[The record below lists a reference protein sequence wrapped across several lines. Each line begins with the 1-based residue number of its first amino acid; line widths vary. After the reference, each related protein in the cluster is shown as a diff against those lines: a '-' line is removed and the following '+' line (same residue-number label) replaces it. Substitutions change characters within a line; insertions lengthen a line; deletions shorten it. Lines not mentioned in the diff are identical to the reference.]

1 MDTLFGAVLTQLP
14 DLEKNLITSW
24 LQVQGLVIKE
34 CTEKNWKDYPDS
46 IPLFTKPSQNLAKE
60 LLDWS
65 IEPILC
71 GNFTNEEKQNY
82 KNVGISLLW
91 EKPYTEIH
99 TLPHKTLPL
108 SKLTW
113 VIYTKD
119 PIFDKHLSV
128 FLKSMGQTVF
138 AEGSLEFLTK
148 RIQTGPC
155 HFLILDWDV
164 MNDPRNLVA
173 ELSKLKK
180 LKQFLSIGI
189 KDFMKENLYR
199 DLKTGIGTISEVLVS
214 KLDFWNVLIHSF
226 PLKEDGENSNDWKET
241 SHSVTKLSFTF
252 QEKQIPISMQL
263 TETTMIKKKLNHPQ
277 TENLLGLFGWFL

>member
-14 DLEKNLITSW
+14 EPEKNLIASW
-24 LQVQGLVIKE
+24 LQVQGLVVKE
-34 CTEKNWKDYPDS
+34 CTSKNWKDYQDS
-46 IPLFTKPSQNLAKE
+46 IRLFTKPSPDLAKE
-60 LLDWS
+60 LLEWS

-71 GNFTNEEKQNY
+71 GNFTNAEKEIY
-82 KNVGISLLW
+82 KEVGVTLLW

-99 TLPHKTLPL
+99 TLPYKTLPL

-128 FLKSMGQTVF
+128 FLKTMGQTVF
-138 AEGSLEFLTK
+138 AEGNLEFLLK

-164 MNDPRNLVA
+164 VNDPRTFVL
-173 ELSKLKK
+173 EISKLKK
-180 LKQFLSIGI
+180 AKQFLSIGI

-199 DLKTGIGTISEVLVS
+199 DLKTGIGTISEVLVA
-214 KLDFWNVLIHSF
+214 KLDFWNVLVHSF
-226 PLKEDGENSNDWKET
+226 PLREEEDTNDWKE
-241 SHSVTKLSFTF
+241 SSQSISKLSFSF

-263 TETTMIKKKLNHPQ
+263 TETTMIKKKLIHPQ
-277 TENLLGLFGWFL
+277 VENLLGLFGWFL